1 MKYCFAF
8 LLFFQSCSVAGLI
21 VDIPLGF
28 SASEDGLVG
37 RSGFTAN
44 ANFAGADA
52 DLVAGSLRYIDSA
65 GNALNATGSTIL
77 VDSHE
82 EAGTVSN
89 IRPLSLA
96 SVTGNTLWLS
106 FVGKQANGGTD
117 HFFGLSLRG
126 PDNTIQPPDTG
137 TGMDEFLSIGMPSG
151 TLLTQDIVKQW
162 RIWDR
167 STNGAGWNYALSTTP
182 TTGMTFVLV
191 KIELNADG
199 VKERYTMWTNPR
211 LDQAP
216 DPAAGVSFVS
226 SDSDFSAWSQITEL
240 RVAAGWNVDPQL
252 ASAWMVD
259 EIRISETMA
268 EVMPFTRFEI
278 TNVTPGPNGGI
289 SLTWRAGANMTEA
302 VQWSTNLIDWFT
314 YNDSIRTNPNS
325 SALAT
330 WETPPMGAT
339 ARFHRVIRLPAP

>member
-1 MKYCFAF
+1 MKFCIPF
-8 LLFFQSCSVAGLI
+8 LLIFQIHCLAGLI
-21 VDIPLGF
+21 VDIPLNF
-28 SASEDGLVG
+28 SAAEDGLVG
-37 RSGFTAN
+37 RSSFTAN

-65 GNALNATGSTIL
+65 GNSLNATGSSIL
-77 VDSHE
+77 VDSNE

-89 IRPLSLA
+89 VRTLSLA

-106 FVGKQANGGTD
+106 FVGKQTNGTTD

-126 PDNTIQPPDTG
+126 PDNTIQPPDAG
-137 TGMDEFLSIGMPSG
+137 NGDDEFLAVGIPSG
-151 TLLTQDIVKQW
+151 TLLTENIVKQW
-162 RIWDR
+162 RIYDR
-167 STNGAGWNYALSTTP
+167 ATNGAGWTYALSNTP
-182 TTGMTFVLV
+182 TTALTFILV

-199 VKERYTMWTNPR
+199 VKERYTLWTNPR
-211 LDQAP
+211 LDTAP
-216 DPAAGVSFVS
+216 DPAEGFSFVS
-226 SDSDFSAWSQITEL
+226 SDSDFSAWTQITQL

-259 EIRISETMA
+259 EIRISETMTD
-268 EVMPFTRFEI
+268 VLPFTRFEI
-278 TNVTPGPNGGI
+278 TNVGTGPNGGI

-302 VQWSTNLIDWFT
+302 VQWSTNLVDWFT

-330 WETPPMGAT
+330 WETPPMGST
-339 ARFHRVIRLPAP
+339 ARFHRVVRLPAP